1 MTKTK
6 GRHPVDI
13 NQRVDLGDGVHAYF
27 DGVGLWLTAAD
38 SRSEMSHIGLDATSF
53 EQVLR
58 FAKDRVGGEFAALVA
73 KVASEP

>member
-6 GRHPVDI
+6 GKNPVEI
-13 NQRVDLGDGVHAYF
+13 NHLVSVGDSVDAYF

-38 SRSEMSHIGLDATSF
+38 SHGGMSHIGLDASCF

-58 FAKDRVGGEFAALVA
+58 CARDRVGGDFAALVA
-73 KVASEP
+73 KVGREP